1 VLKPQLEGGGN
12 NIYDG
17 AIAETLRNLTPKE
30 REAYILMER
39 LRPMV
44 QENILVRANEPL
56 NLISVD
62 KELGIFGYLLGSNDK
77 IIKQEQFG
85 HMIRTKPS
93 SANEG
98 GISTGAAGHD
108 SPFLF

>member
-1 VLKPQLEGGGN
+1 
-12 NIYDG
+12 
-17 AIAETLRNLTPKE
+17 
-30 REAYILMER
+30 MER
-39 LRPMV
+39 LRPLI

-56 NLISVD
+56 KMIKVD
-62 KELGIFGYLLGSNDK
+62 NELGIFGYLLGTSDK

-93 SANEG
+93 TANEG